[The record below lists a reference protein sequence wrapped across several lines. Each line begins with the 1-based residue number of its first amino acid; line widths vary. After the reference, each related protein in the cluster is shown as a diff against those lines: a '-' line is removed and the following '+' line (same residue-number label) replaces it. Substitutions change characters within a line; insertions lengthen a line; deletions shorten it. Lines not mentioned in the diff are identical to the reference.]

1 MLGEETQLHYLK
13 FRLPSTMCSRWGACG
28 STKICYPQPPKVFG
42 DNVNVPPRMQ
52 SMQAADVIV
61 PQSSGCREIRLERLP
76 NARSPQGPSPEIIF
90 DASTRSEIFS
100 RTRYVTV
107 S

>member
-13 FRLPSTMCSRWGACG
+13 FRLPSTVCSRGGVRLDENLLSPA
-28 STKICYPQPPKVFG
+28 PKVFG
-42 DNVNVPPRMQ
+42 DNVNVPPECNRCRRQMLSRRKAVAAAKSASSACRMPGFPR
-52 SMQAADVIV
+52 A
-61 PQSSGCREIRLERLP
+61 
-76 NARSPQGPSPEIIF
+76 SPEIIF

-100 RTRYVTV
+100 RTRSVTV